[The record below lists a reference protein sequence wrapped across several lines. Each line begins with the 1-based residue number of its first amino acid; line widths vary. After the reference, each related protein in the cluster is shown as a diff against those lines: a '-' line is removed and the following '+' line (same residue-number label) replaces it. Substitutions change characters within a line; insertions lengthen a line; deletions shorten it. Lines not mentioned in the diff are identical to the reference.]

1 MRTDINEL
9 LRASPVSCKYGAPM
23 GRHARKE
30 SPEPVHV
37 QRVRFI
43 DGDYSADG
51 TYWGGGG
58 LPLFAAFT
66 RDLETLCFTRA
77 LNRGEAADHFKSC
90 GLTVMRPNVGRR
102 QSSAAFTTC

>member
-9 LRASPVSCKYGAPM
+9 LRASPVFAQYGAPM
-23 GRHARKE
+23 GRHDRKE
-30 SPEPVHV
+30 SAAPVNV

-58 LPLFAAFT
+58 LPLYAAFT
-66 RDLETLCFTRA
+66 CDLETLCFARA
-77 LNRGEAADHFKSC
+77 LNRGEAADHFQTK
-90 GLTVMRPNVGRR
+90 GLTVKHPNRGRR
-102 QSSAAFTTC
+102 P